1 MQFAERASRLSKYN
15 QQIQTENRFLF
26 EETIENMNDAKN
38 CNQEEIY
45 PNKNIVA
52 LQKEKDFLDQ
62 QFLLRKNIS
71 DQKVVTSKIKDIGT

>member
-1 MQFAERASRLSKYN
+1 
-15 QQIQTENRFLF
+15 
-26 EETIENMNDAKN
+26 MNDAKN

-45 PNKNIVA
+45 PNKNMVA